1 MRWVAAIIA
10 SICYWLLIA
19 FLMPVVA
26 MLHGD
31 CGLESGPALSNCFN
45 EKRVVLGIFAL
56 SAITVYV
63 LSILWFK
70 KKTS

>member
-1 MRWVAAIIA
+1 
-10 SICYWLLIA
+10 
-19 FLMPVVA
+19 MPVVA